1 MGHSVANIQKD
12 HKNYTTALA
21 PLQELLS
28 KELMIV
34 DLDPVG
40 NPGNN
45 LFNIIVNMI
54 PVSRKNFARL

>member
-1 MGHSVANIQKD
+1 MGHNVANIQKD
-12 HKNYTTALA
+12 HKNHTTALA
-21 PLQELLS
+21 PLQELLR

-45 LFNIIVNMI
+45 LFNIIANMI
-54 PVSRKNFARL
+54 PVSRKNFVGL